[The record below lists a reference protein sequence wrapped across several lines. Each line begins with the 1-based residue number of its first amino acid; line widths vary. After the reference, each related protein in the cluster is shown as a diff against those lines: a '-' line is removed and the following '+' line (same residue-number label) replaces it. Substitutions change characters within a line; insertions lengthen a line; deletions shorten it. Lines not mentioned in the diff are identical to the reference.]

1 MKKPSAQSGGLF
13 IVDIPQKH
21 IIILALRPNSRRE
34 VHTKKPAP
42 KKAGRRCLSKKLKKF
57 LEYMVVSF
65 SILGV
70 RNPTGHTFTNRFG
83 IGGYTIG
90 F

>member
-21 IIILALRPNSRRE
+21 IIILAMRANRHRGF
-34 VHTKKPAP
+34 HTKKPAP
-42 KKAGRRCLSKKLKKF
+42 KRPALFFTKLKAPQV

-65 SILGV
+65 SVLGM
-70 RNPTGHTFTNRFG
+70 
-83 IGGYTIG
+83 
-90 F
+90 

>member
-21 IIILALRPNSRRE
+21 IIILATRPNSRRE

-42 KKAGRRCLSKKLKKF
+42 KRPALFFTKLKAPQV

-65 SILGV
+65 SVLGM
-70 RNPTGHTFTNRFG
+70 
-83 IGGYTIG
+83 
-90 F
+90 